1 MSKAVCIARGRIVD
15 PTLGLDAVGELY
27 LSQGRVAAIRAE
39 GYAVGE
45 LPAGESDRIEAPGA
59 LVLPGLIDLH
69 VHFRDPGLTYKEDME
84 SGCAAAAAGGFTTV
98 CMMPNTKPVLDTAE
112 AVAALCARA
121 EGINALP
128 IGAITMGQQ
137 GRALTD
143 AAALKRAGACAL
155 SEDGRSV
162 ADASVMLEAM
172 RAAAEAGLPIFDH
185 TEDDALPGT
194 AAGEACMAARDLVL
208 ARESGAALHLCHIS
222 AKLSLDCIRA
232 AKAAGYSVTAETAPH
247 YFTFDETC
255 AADGNF
261 KMNPPLRTAE
271 DVAAVI
277 RAIQDGTLDA
287 IATDHAPHSA
297 EEKQCGYGRA
307 LNGVIGLETSFP
319 VSYTG
324 LVRAGHIPLS
334 RLVALMSANP
344 ARILGDPKRG
354 TLAVGAYAD
363 VAVFDVERPYRID
376 PESFR
381 SKGRSTPFAG
391 MEVCGKTLLTV
402 AGGRIVYRNME

>member
-15 PTLGLDAVGELY
+15 PALGLDAVGELY

-121 EGINALP
+121 EDINALP
-128 IGAITMGQQ
+128 IDSITTGQQ

-185 TEDDALPGT
+185 TEDDSLPGT
-194 AAGEACMAARDLVL
+194 AAGEAT
-208 ARESGAALHLCHIS
+208 S
-222 AKLSLDCIRA
+222 AQ
-232 AKAAGYSVTAETAPH
+232 
-247 YFTFDETC
+247 
-255 AADGNF
+255 N
-261 KMNPPLRTAE
+261 
-271 DVAAVI
+271 
-277 RAIQDGTLDA
+277 
-287 IATDHAPHSA
+287 
-297 EEKQCGYGRA
+297 
-307 LNGVIGLETSFP
+307 
-319 VSYTG
+319 
-324 LVRAGHIPLS
+324 
-334 RLVALMSANP
+334 
-344 ARILGDPKRG
+344 
-354 TLAVGAYAD
+354 
-363 VAVFDVERPYRID
+363 
-376 PESFR
+376 
-381 SKGRSTPFAG
+381 
-391 MEVCGKTLLTV
+391 
-402 AGGRIVYRNME
+402 

>member
-1 MSKAVCIARGRIVD
+1 
-15 PTLGLDAVGELY
+15 
-27 LSQGRVAAIRAE
+27 
-39 GYAVGE
+39 
-45 LPAGESDRIEAPGA
+45 
-59 LVLPGLIDLH
+59 
-69 VHFRDPGLTYKEDME
+69 
-84 SGCAAAAAGGFTTV
+84 
-98 CMMPNTKPVLDTAE
+98 
-112 AVAALCARA
+112 
-121 EGINALP
+121 
-128 IGAITMGQQ
+128 
-137 GRALTD
+137 
-143 AAALKRAGACAL
+143 
-155 SEDGRSV
+155 
-162 ADASVMLEAM
+162 
-172 RAAAEAGLPIFDH
+172 
-185 TEDDALPGT
+185 
-194 AAGEACMAARDLVL
+194 
-208 ARESGAALHLCHIS
+208 
-222 AKLSLDCIRA
+222 
-232 AKAAGYSVTAETAPH
+232 
-247 YFTFDETC
+247 
-255 AADGNF
+255 
-261 KMNPPLRTAE
+261 MNPPLRTAE

-297 EEKQCGYGRA
+297 EEKQCGYERA

-354 TLAVGAYAD
+354 TLAVGACAD

>member
-1 MSKAVCIARGRIVD
+1 M
-15 PTLGLDAVGELY
+15 
-27 LSQGRVAAIRAE
+27 
-39 GYAVGE
+39 
-45 LPAGESDRIEAPGA
+45 
-59 LVLPGLIDLH
+59 
-69 VHFRDPGLTYKEDME
+69 
-84 SGCAAAAAGGFTTV
+84 
-98 CMMPNTKPVLDTAE
+98 
-112 AVAALCARA
+112 
-121 EGINALP
+121 
-128 IGAITMGQQ
+128 
-137 GRALTD
+137 
-143 AAALKRAGACAL
+143 
-155 SEDGRSV
+155 
-162 ADASVMLEAM
+162 
-172 RAAAEAGLPIFDH
+172 
-185 TEDDALPGT
+185 
-194 AAGEACMAARDLVL
+194 
-208 ARESGAALHLCHIS
+208 
-222 AKLSLDCIRA
+222 
-232 AKAAGYSVTAETAPH
+232 
-247 YFTFDETC
+247 
-255 AADGNF
+255 
-261 KMNPPLRTAE
+261 
-271 DVAAVI
+271 I

-297 EEKQCGYGRA
+297 EEKQCGYERA

-354 TLAVGAYAD
+354 TLAVGACAD